1 MNSFCSRNGLSVCLQ
16 NVWVCYHFY
25 GSNVVSVFF
34 FIIIVVLLLPYENF
48 FLLPLLSN
56 SVSSSISCFFAP
68 LLTRILFESTRKCN
82 CILCPVSQFGSLQCG
97 FSISMARDEFKSNK
111 IMPCVH
117 NARINHCNWPSYTC
131 VCMLNGCKMCDVHA
145 FIVCYC
151 TICLSHFTQI
161 HAHTKRAEYIITRQM
176 WCSIRSK
183 CVCVCTMHRQF
194 ELYAISIMHCTLFT
208 FAFQILNLFASF
220 FGRNQWVLGF
230 MHFFL
235 DFINSVF
242 MLTFYVYVTMQEST
256 EPIEIASASISTH
269 IIM

>member
-220 FGRNQWVLGF
+220 FGRNQWVLGL
-230 MHFFL
+230 MHFF
-235 DFINSVF
+235 FWISS
-242 MLTFYVYVTMQEST
+242 TVYLC
-256 EPIEIASASISTH
+256 
-269 IIM
+269 